1 MTGSTTSELGS
12 DDARETMRRVVENLE
27 GEYGPK
33 RNSRSRDA
41 LDELVLTILSQQNSS
56 ASTREVFAELKR
68 RFPTWEA
75 ADAAPAEA
83 IEDAIRSG
91 GLARMKAARIKSL
104 LAAIREER
112 GSFDLSFL
120 KRMPADDALAYLT
133 RFKGVGP
140 KTARCTLLFTF
151 GTAVFPMDVHIFR
164 ILGRL
169 GLLDPRWTDERAHR
183 EAAALVP
190 AGKHYSAHV
199 NLIVHGRKV
208 CRPTA
213 PRCDVCCLIDYC
225 PSGQTRL
232 LEDEE
237 DDPRAKR

>member
-1 MTGSTTSELGS
+1 
-12 DDARETMRRVVENLE
+12 MRRVVENLE

-68 RFPTWEA
+68 RFPTWDA
-75 ADAAPAEA
+75 ANAAPAAA

-120 KRMPADDALAYLT
+120 KRMPADEALAYLT

-164 ILGRL
+164 ILERL

-190 AGKHYSAHV
+190 NGKHYSAHV
-199 NLIVHGRKV
+199 NLIEHGRKV
-208 CRPTA
+208 CRPTS
-213 PRCDVCCLIDYC
+213 PRCDACCLIDYC
-225 PSGQTRL
+225 PEGHERL
-232 LEDEE
+232 AARDE
-237 DDPRAKR
+237 DDPRLGRRV